1 MTVHSKT
8 DPDRIAEVV
17 EALLRSE
24 GLELVDW
31 QFRKEGRSW
40 VLRIFIDKPGGVTL
54 DDCADLSRELGDQI
68 EVNNLIPQAY
78 ILEVSSPGLDR
89 PLKKEKDYLGSIGKL
104 IQVTIRPPIE
114 GQSFFKGIL
123 LDYTP
128 SGVLVLREGEKTREI
143 PVSQINKARLVFEG

>member
-1 MTVHSKT
+1 MTVHLKT

-68 EVNNLIPQAY
+68 EVNNLIPHAY

-128 SGVLVLREGEKTREI
+128 SGVLVLREGEKTKEI
-143 PVSQINKARLVFEG
+143 PVSQISKARLVFEG